1 MPDVPPVC
9 HENMEFKRVYTICRH
24 GFREQT
30 MALVNIDSVIRNLL
44 QKLEKLSPPQG
55 IELLSYKRNRSISV
69 LVRGDNTFLVRER
82 GYREEEQ
89 VVAKEDL
96 QKQLKLL
103 IKYEFPRSRK
113 IRMYQIDTPMELE
126 KVRKKL

>member
-1 MPDVPPVC
+1 
-9 HENMEFKRVYTICRH
+9 
-24 GFREQT
+24 
-30 MALVNIDSVIRNLL
+30 MALVNIDSVVRNLL

-55 IELLSYKRNRSISV
+55 IELLSYKRNRSIAV
-69 LVRGDNTFLVRER
+69 LLRADSTFLVRER

-89 VVAKEDL
+89 VIDKSGL
-96 QKQLKLL
+96 QKHLKSL

-113 IRMYQIDTPMELE
+113 IRMYQIDNPQELE